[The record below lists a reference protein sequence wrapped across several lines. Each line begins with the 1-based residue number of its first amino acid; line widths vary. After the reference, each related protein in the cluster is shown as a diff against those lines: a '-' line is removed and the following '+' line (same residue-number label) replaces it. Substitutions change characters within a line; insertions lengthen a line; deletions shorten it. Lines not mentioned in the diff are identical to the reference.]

1 MSPSSSHLV
10 LIPSYNT
17 GETVYKTV
25 REARQYWTPVWI
37 VVDGSTDGTGE
48 GLLEMAA
55 QDPGLHVMIL
65 PHNSGKGAA
74 VLHGLRE
81 AVRAGYS
88 HVLTMDSDGQHPPE
102 KIPEFMSV
110 SQANP
115 DALVLGRPVFDASA
129 PMLRVRGRRISNW
142 WANFETLWQGI
153 GDSLFGFRVYPA
165 QMLLNVMENSYWMRH
180 FDFDPE
186 AAVRLCWG
194 GARPVNVDAPVKYFS
209 AEQGGVSHFNYLR
222 DNTILTMMHIR
233 LFAGFLLR
241 LPLLIWRK
249 WL

>member
-1 MSPSSSHLV
+1 MVPSKSHLV

-17 GETVYKTV
+17 GEVVYQTV
-25 REARQYWTPVWI
+25 REARKYWSPVWV
-37 VVDGSTDGTGE
+37 VVDGSTDGTDQ
-48 GLLEMAA
+48 GLLAMAA
-55 QDPGLHVMIL
+55 EDPDLHVVVL
-65 PHNSGKGAA
+65 PQNSGKGGA

-81 AVRAGYS
+81 AIRAGYT
-88 HVLTMDSDGQHPPE
+88 HVLTMDSDGQHPPD
-102 KIPEFMSV
+102 KIPEFMQV

-129 PMLRVRGRRISNW
+129 PLLRVRGRKISNW

-165 QMLLNVMENSYWMRH
+165 QMLLGVRENSYWMRH

-186 AAVRLCWG
+186 AAVRMCWG
-194 GARPVNVDAPVKYFS
+194 GARPINIDAPVKYLT
-209 AEQGGVSHFNYLR
+209 AEEGGVSHFNYLR
-222 DNTILTMMHIR
+222 DNTILTIMHLR
-233 LFAGFLLR
+233 LFTGFLLR